1 MEDNPYAKYQ
11 GRIVS
16 DPAVMHGAPVI
27 KGTRVPVAAVLGYL
41 GAGETFDDIL
51 KHHPHLTVE
60 DIRAC
65 LAYAAAL
72 ADYEVYA
79 L

>member
-1 MEDNPYAKYQ
+1 MIENPRTEYE

-16 DPAVMHGAPVI
+16 DPAVMHGTPVI

-41 GAGETFDDIL
+41 GAGETIEDVMT
-51 KHHPHLTVE
+51 HHPHLTVE

-72 ADYEVYA
+72 ADYEGYVS
-79 L
+79 

>member
-1 MEDNPYAKYQ
+1 MDENQRSKYE

-16 DPAVMHGAPVI
+16 DPAVMHGTPVI

-41 GAGETFDDIL
+41 SAGETFEDVL

-79 L
+79 F

>member
-1 MEDNPYAKYQ
+1 MVDNPQAKYA

-16 DPAVMHGAPVI
+16 DPGIMHGAPVI
-27 KGTRVPVAAVLGYL
+27 KGTRVPVSAVLGYL
-41 GAGETFDDIL
+41 GAGETIDDIL
-51 KHHPHLTVE
+51 KHHPHLTAE

>member
-1 MEDNPYAKYQ
+1 METNRTNKYDD
-11 GRIVS
+11 RITS
-16 DPAVMHGAPVI
+16 DPAIMHGTPVV

-41 GAGETFDDIL
+41 AAGETVDDVL

>member
-1 MEDNPYAKYQ
+1 MADHPHAKYE

-27 KGTRVPVAAVLGYL
+27 KGTRVPVSAVLGYL
-41 GAGETFDDIL
+41 GAGETFDDVL

-79 L
+79 F

>member
-1 MEDNPYAKYQ
+1 MVDNSLAKYE

-16 DPAVMHGAPVI
+16 DPAIMHGTPVV

-41 GAGETFDDIL
+41 GAGETIEDVL
-51 KHHPHLTVE
+51 THHPHLTVE

-72 ADYEVYA
+72 ADYEAYA